1 MRTVDDQIHSANRAI
16 CDSIA
21 ALKGDRA
28 LMSLAVLAQL
38 RNLVEGAAVR
48 IHTGGGDAEYDYDA
62 IQAALAA
69 LGSAPKRVQ
78 FLHRFHKLLQ
88 ESVSHYTMDGDTSE
102 RLMLKYYEYLIRLRL
117 LLKAACKLETLENL
131 KDFPVNLDPS
141 LRDYHRKIVD
151 RIDAV
156 RANPTPGGVRNR
168 YYVHRTR
175 PFFVKGRILYE
186 VVFRATTDHMQ
197 KVDRIIAFTDIEMTD
212 KYAANLTVVSDAID
226 VLGQTMPITIITE
239 WQVSIRP
246 CEFDNFARLFGIATK
261 VSSTSSEYRA
271 LMEHLTRTET
281 GLLDVVGL
289 PDRRFAKLRDEA
301 TRRVQKASIFP
312 ALEKARDLIA
322 RKAPGHNMIR
332 YLMLRMNN
340 LILKQQ
346 YSPQTW
352 SQLSNLHLDRG
363 CKPFDSMPFCT
374 SPKKHNVTFSDLV
387 ESLDA
392 RDRTHELLARRVKNN
407 VEQHGML
414 YTPDEELERFG
425 DIDALIDTYN
435 GKLWFGHRPARD
447 LVHDKNH
454 VFIQEYE
461 NDSVAIIEE
470 LQGHAKSGIGGYT
483 QAVERWLD
491 ETPSVTVDDPVKESA
506 LKALFASSQVAL
518 IYGAAGTGKSTM
530 IDHIAHF
537 FNDKKKLFL
546 AHTNPAKNNLERR
559 VSAQNSTFRTIASH
573 LWNDTGTQFD
583 VLFIDECSIVSNEDL
598 LKVLRRTSFELLVL
612 VGDSYQIDSI
622 KFGNWFTL
630 APAFLPDSAV
640 FELTNPY
647 RTKSDKLLKFW
658 GAVRGIDPNIEELL
672 AHYGYSAVLDE
683 TLFAPRNDQEIIL
696 CLNYDGLYGINNVNR
711 FLQSSNPGDATV
723 WGVSTYKVGDP
734 VLFGDTSR
742 FRGVIYNNLKGTIV
756 GIEAYPGQIQFD
768 VELDRILTAFDVAR
782 VSELE
787 WLGGSTVRFSVF
799 EQGSTDGED
808 ESTSKSVPFQVAYAV
823 SIHKAQGLEYDSV
836 KVVITDANEDRFSH
850 SIFYTAVTRARQ
862 RLTIFWTPE
871 TQHAVLSKLE
881 RPSQGR
887 DLGLLRGRRGLK
899 SIGSKKRP

>member
-1 MRTVDDQIHSANRAI
+1 MRTVDDQIRSADRAI

-28 LMSLAVLAQL
+28 LMSLVVLSHL

-48 IHTGGGDAEYDYDA
+48 LHTGRADADYDYDA
-62 IQAALAA
+62 IQAALVAI
-69 LGSAPKRVQ
+69 GSAPKRVQ

-102 RLMLKYYEYLIRLRL
+102 RLMLKYYESLIRLRL
-117 LLKAACKLETLENL
+117 LLRAACKIETLNNL
-131 KDFPVNLDPS
+131 EDFPVNLDPS
-141 LRDYHRKIVD
+141 LREYHRKIAA

-168 YYVHRTR
+168 YYVHRIR
-175 PFFVKGRILYE
+175 PIFTKGRILYE
-186 VVFRATTDHMQ
+186 VVFRATTDHLQ

-212 KYAANLTVVSDAID
+212 KYAANLTVVSEAID
-226 VLGQTMPITIITE
+226 VLGQTMPITIITDWE
-239 WQVSIRP
+239 VSIRP
-246 CEFDNFARLFGIATK
+246 CEFDNFARLFGVASK
-261 VSSTSSEYRA
+261 VSSGSSEYRV
-271 LMEHLTRTET
+271 LMEYLTRTET
-281 GLLDVVGL
+281 GLLDVVAL
-289 PDRRFAKLRDEA
+289 PDTRFAGLREDA
-301 TRRVQKASIFP
+301 TRRVQKAAIFP
-312 ALEKARDLIA
+312 VLERARDLIS
-322 RKAPGHNMIR
+322 RHRPGHNMIR

-346 YSPQTW
+346 YSSQT
-352 SQLSNLHLDRG
+352 SSLLSNLNLDRG

-387 ESLDA
+387 ESLDT
-392 RDRTHELLARRVKNN
+392 RDRVHELLARRVKNN

-425 DIDALIDTYN
+425 DIDALIATFN
-435 GKLWFGHRPARD
+435 SKLWHGHRPARD
-447 LVHDKNH
+447 LVHDKKH
-454 VFIQEYE
+454 VFVQEYE
-461 NDSVAIIEE
+461 DDSVEIIEE
-470 LQGHAKSGIGGYT
+470 LQAHAKSGIGGYT
-483 QAVERWLD
+483 EAVERWLE
-491 ETPSVTVDDPVKESA
+491 ETPTVNVDDPVKEAA

-537 FNDKKKLFL
+537 FNDKRKLFL

-573 LWNDTGTQFD
+573 LWNDTGTEFD
-583 VLFIDECSIVSNEDL
+583 VLFIDECSIVSNDDL
-598 LKVLRRTSFELLVL
+598 LQVLRRTSFELLVL
-612 VGDSYQIDSI
+612 VGDSYQIESI

-630 APAFLPDSAV
+630 APAFLPDSSV
-640 FELTNPY
+640 FELTSPY
-647 RTKSDKLLKFW
+647 RTKSAQLLKFW
-658 GAVRGIDPNIEELL
+658 DAVRGIEPNIEELL

-696 CLNYDGLYGINNVNR
+696 CLNYDGLYGINNINR
-711 FLQSSNPGDATV
+711 FLQSGNPGEATV
-723 WGVSTYKVGDP
+723 WGVSTYKIGDP

-756 GIEAYPGQIQFD
+756 GIETFPGQIQFD
-768 VELDRILTAFDVAR
+768 IELDRILTAFDVAR
-782 VSELE
+782 VSGLQ
-787 WLGGSTVRFSVF
+787 WLGGSTVRFSVS
-799 EQGSTDGED
+799 EQGSTDEED
-808 ESTSKSVPFQVAYAV
+808 ESNSKTVPFQVAYAV

-850 SIFYTAVTRARQ
+850 SIFYTAVTRARE

-871 TQHAVLSKLE
+871 TQHAVLSRLE
-881 RPSQGR
+881 RPHQGR